1 MTGAPRWLVRL
12 ALLAYPAAFRHR
24 FGDELVNALH
34 QAWAAAAP
42 NSPIRH
48 RSALLV
54 RTIAHGL
61 AERTAATVRLMAWRS
76 DRPHLY
82 APSGRHAGMWDG
94 VLHDLRAAVRALA
107 AARGFTALAV
117 LALALGIGANGAIFA
132 VVNGVLLRPL
142 PYRDADRLVMVWSE
156 NPQAGGAPNVLSAA
170 NFADL
175 KAMNRSFAAMDYA
188 LSFMIRAAIIG
199 QGDQGLLAVAR
210 VGDGMLELLGA
221 QPQLG
226 RLFGPGE
233 RGVAVLSDAMWRN
246 RFGADPAVIG
256 RRIVLSGNEPLEI
269 IGVVAAGF
277 AFPHRSMLGPASVG
291 APQASDLW
299 VPMPLEGPRWVGTN
313 GQFVRGSHALVAVAR
328 LKPGVSVAQA
338 DSDVAAVAATLAT
351 RHPDTNRGWGARV
364 VDLHEQTVGAVRPA
378 LLLLLGGAGVLLVM
392 AMVNVANLMLAR
404 SVMRQRELAVRSALG
419 AGTPQLVRQVLAEGL
434 ILAIAG
440 ALVSLGAL
448 RWVID
453 SLVGLAPASLPRVGE
468 VAPDATVVVAAAVL
482 AVFCGGVLSLLPMW
496 TSARPDVR
504 TVLQD
509 AGRGATGASRAGR
522 RLRTGLVVGQ
532 VALASVLAVQAGLLA
547 RSFAALLEVD
557 PGFRA
562 DHLLT
567 LQMGAPDHLT
577 AAAQRRAFYDEFF
590 ARLRALPGV
599 ITAGG
604 TTRLPLGSTNVTTT
618 IRVEGRAAA
627 GAQLPEIEFRRALH
641 DYFGAMQIPVRRGRV
656 FTDDDGGGG
665 LEVAVVNDTL
675 AARVFPGEDPIGRRV
690 ALGTDAASPW
700 MTIVGVV
707 GDVHHGSL
715 EEPPPPELYVN
726 FVSNPPFAP
735 FVAVRTAGEPDA
747 LALSVRQL
755 VRGLD
760 PGATISEIR
769 SMESIRRASVGE
781 RRFTLVLASLFGA
794 VALALAA
801 FGVYGVVALV
811 AAERT
816 AEMGLRIAL
825 GAVPR
830 QVARLVAGGA
840 LTVTCTGLAIGLGM
854 AAAVAQLMKSQLY
867 GIAPIDPVTFIAAP
881 VTLVGTAIVA
891 ATLPAWRAMR
901 LDPLRALNDR

>member
-1 MTGAPRWLVRL
+1 MTSPPRWLVWL
-12 ALLAYPAAFRHR
+12 VLLAYPAAFRRR
-24 FGDELVNALH
+24 FGGEFADGLTS
-34 QAWAAAAP
+34 AWSTPAGATPSA
-42 NSPIRH
+42 H
-48 RSALLV
+48 RVRLLTTTV
-54 RTIAHGL
+54 AHGL
-61 AERTAATVRLMAWRS
+61 AERASAVTRLLAWRS
-76 DRPHLY
+76 HQPHLY
-82 APSGRHAGMWDG
+82 SPSGRHAGMWDA
-94 VLHDLRAAVRALA
+94 VLHDLRAAVRGLA

-117 LALALGIGANGAIFA
+117 AALALGIGANGAIFA

-156 NPQAGGAPNVLSAA
+156 NPQTGGAANVLSAA
-170 NFADL
+170 NFTDI
-175 KAMNRSFAAMDYA
+175 KAMSRSFAATDYA

-199 QGDQGLLAVAR
+199 EGDQGLLAIAR

-233 RGVAVLSDAMWRN
+233 RGVAVLSDAAWRG

-256 RRIVLSGNEPLEI
+256 RRIVLSGNEALEI
-269 IGVVAAGF
+269 VGVAAAGF

-299 VPMPLEGPRWVGTN
+299 VPMPLEGPRWVDTN
-313 GQFVRGSHALVAVAR
+313 GLLVRGSHALVVVAR
-328 LKPGVSVAQA
+328 LAPGVSVAQA
-338 DSDVAAVAATLAT
+338 DDDVAAVAATLAG
-351 RHPDTNRGWGARV
+351 RYPDTNRGWGARV

-378 LLLLLGGAGVLLVM
+378 LLLLLGGAGVLLLM

-419 AGTPQLVRQVLAEGL
+419 AGTLQLVRQVLAEGL

-440 ALVSLGAL
+440 AVVSLGAL

-453 SLVGLAPASLPRVGE
+453 GLVGLAPASLPRVGE
-468 VAPDATVVVAAAVL
+468 VAPDSTVVVAAAVL
-482 AVFCGGVLSLLPMW
+482 AVFCGGLLSLAPMW

-504 TVLQD
+504 TVLQH

-522 RLRTGLVVGQ
+522 RLRTALVVGQ

-547 RSFAALLEVD
+547 RSFAALLDVD
-557 PGFRA
+557 PGFKA

-567 LQMGAPDHLT
+567 VQMGAPDHLT
-577 AAAQRRAFYDEFF
+577 SAAQRRAFYDEFF
-590 ARLRALPGV
+590 ARVRALPGV
-599 ITAGG
+599 VTAGG

-618 IRVEGRAAA
+618 IRVDGRVIEGAR
-627 GAQLPEIEFRRALH
+627 LPEIEFRRALH
-641 DYFGAMQIPVRRGRV
+641 DYFGAMRIPLRRGRV
-656 FTDDDGGGG
+656 FTSGDGSG
-665 LEVAVVNDTL
+665 LEVAVVNETF

-690 ALGTDAASPW
+690 ALGADPANPW

-726 FVSNPPFAP
+726 FISNPPFAP
-735 FVAVRTAGEPDA
+735 FVAIRTAADPDA
-747 LALSVRQL
+747 LAVSVRQL

-760 PGATISEIR
+760 PGATLAEIR

-781 RRFTLVLASLFGA
+781 RRFTLVLATLFGA
-794 VALALAA
+794 IALGLAA
-801 FGVYGVVALV
+801 LGVYGVVALV

-816 AEMGLRIAL
+816 AELGLRMAL

-830 QVARLVAGGA
+830 QVARLVVGDA
-840 LTVTCTGLAIGLGM
+840 LTVTCTGLTIGLGI
-854 AAAVAQLMKSQLY
+854 AAAVAQLMESQLY
-867 GIAPIDPVTFIAAP
+867 GIAPLDPVTFIAAP
-881 VTLVGTAIVA
+881 ATLIGTAILA

-901 LDPLRALNDR
+901 LDPVRALND